1 MTQPSALAGF
11 DQGTSDG
18 LGETVTGNLPWKAG
32 GNPRE
37 LLYRGGPIPHTR
49 VVEEAPRQSR
59 LVRIQ
64 YAAIAA
70 MKNDMRSA
78 MPAMV
83 AIMVE

>member
-1 MTQPSALAGF
+1 MNLVGKFAQFAL
-11 DQGTSDG
+11 DSV
-18 LGETVTGNLPWKAG
+18 GEINDERQQSRHGNSWRRTLAA
-32 GNPRE
+32 
-37 LLYRGGPIPHTR
+37 LPHTR

-83 AIMVE
+83 AIMLE

>member
-1 MTQPSALAGF
+1 MGPGAGDAGRLLPAWGHYERQQDVIMAAQP
-11 DQGTSDG
+11 T
-18 LGETVTGNLPWKAG
+18 P
-32 GNPRE
+32 
-37 LLYRGGPIPHTR
+37 
-49 VVEEAPRQSR
+49 EAPRQSR